1 MIKRALFFEN
11 QAYLSLKNR
20 QLVVNYPADEKTI
33 KTVPIEDIGIVVI
46 ESLHITISS
55 SLSNALVKEGVAI
68 IYCDEKHMPSG
79 LLLPFVGHSQQ
90 TERIRIQLDASLP
103 LKKNLWQQTVIA
115 KISNQ
120 AYLLANQGVEIN
132 NMLRWA
138 QEVKTGDVKN
148 HEARAAIYYWS
159 RIFSTINFT
168 RNPDGESPNNLL
180 NYGYAILR
188 GLTARAI
195 VSSGMLPMLGIF
207 HKNKY
212 NAFGLADDIME
223 PYRPFLDQIVLD
235 IIKRGEYINEL
246 TKDHKIEL
254 LGIMR
259 KDVMIDGE
267 KSPLMVAMS
276 RTTSSLFD
284 CYQGK
289 ARKILYPSHVES
301 FRK

>member
-1 MIKRALFFEN
+1 MIKRALFFDN

-20 QLVVNYPADEKTI
+20 QLVVNYPEDEKTI
-33 KTVPIEDIGIVVI
+33 KTVPVEDIGIVVI
-46 ESLHITISS
+46 ESLYVTVSS
-55 SLSNALVKEGVAI
+55 ALSNALVKEGVSI

-79 LLLPFVGHSQQ
+79 LLLPFEGHSQQ
-90 TERIRIQLDASLP
+90 TERIRIQMDASLP

-115 KISNQ
+115 KITNQ
-120 AYLLANQGVEIN
+120 AYLLANLGVEIS
-132 NMLRWA
+132 NMLHWA

-148 HEARAAIYYWS
+148 HEAKAAIYYWS
-159 RIFSTINFT
+159 RIFTTIKFT
-168 RNPDGESPNNLL
+168 RDPDGDPPNNLL

-188 GLTARAI
+188 SITARAI

-223 PYRPFLDQIVLD
+223 PYRPFLDQIVID
-235 IIKRGEYINEL
+235 IIESGAYIDEL
-246 TKDHKIEL
+246 TKDHKVSL

-259 KDVMIDGE
+259 KDVIIDGE

-301 FRK
+301 IRK

>member
-1 MIKRALFFEN
+1 M
-11 QAYLSLKNR
+11 
-20 QLVVNYPADEKTI
+20 
-33 KTVPIEDIGIVVI
+33 VVI
-46 ESLHITISS
+46 ESLHVTVSS
-55 SLSNALVKEGVAI
+55 ALSNALIKEGVAI

-79 LLLPFVGHSQQ
+79 LLLPFEGHSQQ

-103 LKKNLWQQTVIA
+103 LKKNLWQQTVTA

-159 RIFSTINFT
+159 RIFSTIKFT
-168 RNPDGESPNNLL
+168 RNPEGESPNNLL

-188 GLTARAI
+188 GITARAI

-235 IIKRGEYINEL
+235 ITKRGAYINEL

-259 KDVMIDGE
+259 KDVIIDGE

>member
-20 QLVVNYPADEKTI
+20 QVVVNYPADEKTI

-79 LLLPFVGHSQQ
+79 LLLTFVGHSQQ

-103 LKKNLWQQTVIA
+103 LKKNLWQQTVTA

-159 RIFSTINFT
+159 RIFSTINFS

-235 IIKRGEYINEL
+235 IIKRGEFINEL

-254 LGIMR
+254 L
-259 KDVMIDGE
+259 
-267 KSPLMVAMS
+267 
-276 RTTSSLFD
+276 
-284 CYQGK
+284 
-289 ARKILYPSHVES
+289 
-301 FRK
+301 